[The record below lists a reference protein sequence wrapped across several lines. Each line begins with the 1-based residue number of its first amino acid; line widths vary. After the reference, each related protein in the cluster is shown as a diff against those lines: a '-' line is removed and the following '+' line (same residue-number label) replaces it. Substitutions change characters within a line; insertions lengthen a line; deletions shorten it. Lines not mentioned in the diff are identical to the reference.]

1 MLLNSLIKLLRLK
14 IVRIKRHREIRQGQI
29 LKISMTS
36 TGKYFLSILTEYE
49 KEIVQKE
56 IETVIGLYASS
67 EHEKIN

>member
-1 MLLNSLIKLLRLK
+1 MLLNGLIKLLRLK
-14 IVRIKRHREIRQGQI
+14 IVRIKRIRQGQI

-36 TGKYFLSILTEYE
+36 TGKYFLSILTEYK